1 MSRAT
6 ASPPELETLL
16 KLHDAAFGRTDR
28 ESRLV
33 GALALGHPAFRD
45 DLHVSLGSEA
55 DGEPIAAALVL
66 PRRIELRGV
75 VIPVGVL
82 APWGVSPA
90 HRERGNG
97 KRIVELAAERARE
110 LGLLALVTIG
120 DPDFLGP
127 LDFGSAFDLYTVH
140 ATTERLPQEGSDDEW
155 RGLVGDDLPQ
165 LAELYA
171 SAHSGVSGTE
181 LRDACVP
188 DWEAHATESY
198 ALVHAPAGRVEAY
211 VRFRVREELEISEC
225 AAAGAQGVE
234 ACLRL
239 FARLAREHGRLSLL
253 VHAAPTQPVALALAA
268 RGCVQEC
275 SRFDGAAQ
283 LRVLD
288 WPGIFNATASWWRP
302 MLGEVTLG
310 LELDGRCLQLDAAEA
325 RFVDTSPP
333 DSVAVPTGWAPG
345 LLTGQRTAR
354 EWRYAAGEPIEL
366 SAAADCAL
374 DALFDGAPAQWSYA
388 PVYELADE

>member
-16 KLHDAAFGRTDR
+16 QLHDAAFGRTDR

-33 GALALGHPAFRD
+33 GALALGHPAYRE
-45 DLHVSLGSEA
+45 DLHVSLLDEDS
-55 DGEPIAAALVL
+55 DEPVAAALVL
-66 PRRIELRGV
+66 PRRIELRGSELL
-75 VIPVGVL
+75 VGVL
-82 APWGVSPA
+82 APWAVSPA
-90 HRERGNG
+90 YRERGNG

-110 LGLLALVTIG
+110 LGLLALITIG
-120 DPDFLGP
+120 DPDFLGA
-127 LDFGSAFDLYTVH
+127 LGFGSAFDLYTVH
-140 ATTERLPQEGSDDEW
+140 ATTERLPADDAADEW
-155 RGLVGDDLPQ
+155 RGLVGEDLPR
-165 LAELYA
+165 LAALYA
-171 SAHSGVSGTE
+171 AARTGVSGTE

-188 DWEAHATESY
+188 DWEAHAADSY

-225 AAAGAQGVE
+225 AAADANGVE

-268 RGCVQEC
+268 RGCVQER

-288 WPGIFNATASWWRP
+288 WPAVFNATANWWRP
-302 MLGEVTLG
+302 LLGESALG
-310 LELDGRCLQLDAAEA
+310 LRIDGRCLQLDNSAA
-325 RFVDTSPP
+325 RWVDTPPP
-333 DSVAVPTGWAPG
+333 DSVTIPAGWAPG

-354 EWRYAAGEPIEL
+354 EWHYAAGASFDASP
-366 SAAADCAL
+366 AAERLL
-374 DALFDGAPAQWSYA
+374 DALFDGSPAQWSYA